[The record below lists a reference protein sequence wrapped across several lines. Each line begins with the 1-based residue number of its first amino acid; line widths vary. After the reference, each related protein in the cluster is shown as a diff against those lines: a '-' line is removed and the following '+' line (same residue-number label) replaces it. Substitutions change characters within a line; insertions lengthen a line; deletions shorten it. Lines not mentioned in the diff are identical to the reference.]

1 MNAKKIS
8 EWAMKNG
15 LIQCMG
21 CKGYG
26 KAEHVTYHLHKRYG
40 TAFPYCTDE
49 CRQEDGAE
57 KVPYIKQQLTQEQT
71 NKEMKQ

>member
-1 MNAKKIS
+1 MT

-26 KAEHVTYHLHKRYG
+26 PAKHVTYHYNRRYR
-40 TAFPYCTDE
+40 TKFPYCTTE
-49 CRQEDGAE
+49 C
-57 KVPYIKQQLTQEQT
+57 
-71 NKEMKQ
+71 KEADQ